1 MRSFLKILV
10 TTLIALP
17 VVVSLALVNYHITD
31 DLRIEKILKQVELFR
46 SKYKQQKIYLHSDK
60 EIYMAGETIW
70 LKAYLMEATTLLPDS
85 LGKDIYVD
93 LIDFT
98 NRQVRS
104 IIIRNKQGVSN
115 GDILLSDTLP
125 EGKYQLRSY
134 TNWMRNFDEDFF
146 YNKTIEIKN
155 PNYENI
161 VTTHRLK
168 AIKVFNRGYKKMET
182 KHVMTFFPE
191 GGYLLNGF
199 QGKMA
204 FKSENKLGQPVDVT
218 GRILDDKGTE
228 ITTFQSVHLGLGY
241 FEYTPVKGRKYV
253 ANVTFESGKTEKFTL
268 PSALENGISM
278 SVDPF
283 EKDDILVTVFGN
295 RSVSENI
302 ASNEVII
309 VGQSRGMV
317 LYVSKGELKDKPLV
331 SRISKKLFPSGIVQ
345 ITVFDGRNEP
355 QCERLT
361 FIDPETES
369 NANEIDVTET
379 KDDDE
384 ITYQIEIVK
393 PNGTPVLSN
402 LSLSIQELNGKNMP
416 TNENIYTNL
425 LLTSDLKGRIDQPSY
440 YFNTSNKDAAK
451 HLDLVMMSHGWR
463 RFVWNDLMA
472 NRFPL
477 LLYKPSEGI
486 AIGGRITRDFF
497 NIPVAN
503 SKVKLTVKDAYNDQF
518 ETLTDS
524 HGNFNFQNLNYED
537 TINVKIEAFKPS
549 GGKGVQIVVGDTV
562 VPKIS
567 TKTDISLRSIDFPKD
582 KIKAN
587 NHRERM
593 EFKRNYKGKPEPPN
607 QDMKIHSTPNDVIY
621 VKDDV
626 DGYSTI
632 LQYMQGK
639 VSGVSIIGNKV
650 TIRGVNSFYGNTDP
664 LFLVDGVPVD
674 QGMITSLN
682 PKDIA
687 IIEVLKGPEC
697 AIYGSRG
704 ANGVI
709 AFYSKRGQFM
719 KRGVIEFGMQGYSK
733 AREFYVPNYAAWNY
747 KPVEYNVPRTLLW
760 KPIIMTD
767 ANGMAT
773 VKFKNKTD
781 VEKFYLTIEGMTSNG
796 EIIHYISQK

>member
-10 TTLIALP
+10 ITLFVVP
-17 VVVSLALVNYHITD
+17 VFVSLALVNYHITD
-31 DLRIEKILKQVELFR
+31 DLRIQKILKQIELFR
-46 SKYKQQKIYLHSDK
+46 TKYKQQKIYLHSDK
-60 EIYMAGETIW
+60 ETYMAGETIW

-98 NRQVRS
+98 NRQIRS
-104 IIIRNKQGVSN
+104 IIIRNKQGFSN

-168 AIKVFNRGYKKMET
+168 EIKLFNRRFKKLEE

-191 GGYLLNGF
+191 GGYLINGF
-199 QGKMA
+199 QGKVA
-204 FKSENKLGQPVDVT
+204 FKSENKLGQPVDIT

-228 ITTFQSVHLGLGY
+228 ITTFQSAHLGLGN
-241 FEYTPVKGRKYV
+241 FEYKPVKGKKYT
-253 ANVTFESGKTEKFTL
+253 AKVTYEGGKTEKFPL
-268 PSALENGISM
+268 PVALDNGISM
-278 SVDPF
+278 TVDPF

-295 RSVSENI
+295 RSVSQNI

-331 SRISKKLFPSGIVQ
+331 TRISKKLFPSGIVQ

-355 QCERLT
+355 QCERLA
-361 FIDPETES
+361 FIDQETES
-369 NANEIDVTET
+369 DANEIAVTKT
-379 KDDDE
+379 QDDDE
-384 ITYQIEIVK
+384 ITYEIEIVK
-393 PNGTPVLSN
+393 PNGTPVKSN
-402 LSLSIQELNGKNMP
+402 LSLSVQELTGKHKM
-416 TNENIYTNL
+416 TSENIFTNL
-425 LLTSDLKGRIDQPSY
+425 LLTSDLKGRVDDPAY
-440 YFNTSNKDAAK
+440 YFNPANKDAAK

-463 RFVWNDLMA
+463 RFVWNDIMA
-472 NRFPL
+472 DRFPL
-477 LLYKPSEGI
+477 LQYQPSEGL
-486 AIGGRITRDFF
+486 AIGGKITRDFF
-497 NIPVAN
+497 GIPVAN

-549 GGKGVQIVVGDTV
+549 GGKGVQIIVGDTI

-567 TKTDISLRSIDFPKD
+567 TKTDVSLLNIDFPKD

-593 EFKRNYKGKPEPPN
+593 EFKKHYKGKPDPPN
-607 QDMKIHSTPNDVIY
+607 MDQKIHSTPNDVIY

-626 DGYSTI
+626 DGYSNI

-639 VSGVSIIGNKV
+639 VSGVTIMGNKV
-650 TIRGVNSFYGNTDP
+650 TIRGANSFYASTDP

-674 QGMITSLN
+674 VGMVTSMN

-709 AFYSKRGQFM
+709 AFYSRRGQFM
-719 KRGVIEFGMQGYSK
+719 KRGVIEFGMQGYYK
-733 AREFYVPNYAAWNY
+733 AREFYVPNYAAWTY
-747 KPVEYNVPRTLLW
+747 KPMENNVPRTLFW
-760 KPIIMTD
+760 KPTIITD
-767 ANGMAT
+767 ANGIAT

-781 VEKFYLTIEGMTSNG
+781 VEKFTLTIEGMTSNG
-796 EIIHYISQK
+796 EIIHYISEE